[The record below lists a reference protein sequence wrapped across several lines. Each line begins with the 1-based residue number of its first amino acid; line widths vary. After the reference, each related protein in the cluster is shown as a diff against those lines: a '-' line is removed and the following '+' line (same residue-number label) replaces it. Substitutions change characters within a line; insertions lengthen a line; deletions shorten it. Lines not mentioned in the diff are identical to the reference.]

1 MAKKPFVKPQM
12 QVIMLPD
19 LEPGTELASLSDEE
33 LLELLK
39 KHRPQDKRSFKA
51 SANFIAREIAGQMVL
66 VPIDGA
72 QLNGMIAMTPTGAFL
87 MDQMKEKRTQADLAD
102 ELEKRYGIPPE
113 TALADTGAFLNKAL
127 RDGLVVAC

>member
-19 LEPGTELASLSDEE
+19 LEPGTDLARMSDEE
-33 LLELLK
+33 LLALLR
-39 KHRPQDKRSFKA
+39 KHRAQEQRGYRVSE
-51 SANFIAREIAGQMVL
+51 NYIAREIAGQMVL
-66 VPIDGA
+66 VPTDGA

-87 MDQMKEKRTQADLAD
+87 MDQMKEKRTQADLAG
-102 ELEKRYGIPPE
+102 ELEKRYGIPLE
-113 TALADTGAFLNKAL
+113 TARADTDAFLNKAL

>member
-19 LEPGTELASLSDEE
+19 LEPDTDLARMSDEE
-33 LLELLK
+33 LLALLRK
-39 KHRPQDKRSFKA
+39 YRPQAQRCYRA
-51 SANFIAREIAGQMVL
+51 SEQYIAREIAGQLVL
-66 VPIDGA
+66 VPADGA
-72 QLNGMIAMTPTGAFL
+72 KLNGMIAMTPTGAFL
-87 MDQMKEKRTQADLAD
+87 MDQMKEKRTQADLAG

-113 TALADTGAFLNKAL
+113 TARADTDAFLNKAL